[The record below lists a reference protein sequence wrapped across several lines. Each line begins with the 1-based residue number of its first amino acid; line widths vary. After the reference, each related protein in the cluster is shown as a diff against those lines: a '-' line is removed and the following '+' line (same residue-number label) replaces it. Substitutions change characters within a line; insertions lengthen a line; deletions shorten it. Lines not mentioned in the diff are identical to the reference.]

1 MAANRKMV
9 IKPVRHQVPL
19 DTTYADTTWKTL
31 KSAIEAIF
39 AKNASSLSY
48 ATLYS
53 NGYNMVLH
61 RHGQTLYDGLKNEID
76 EHLVKQRDR
85 LSDVTD
91 GITFLKNMKTTW
103 EDYKVAMGMIR
114 DILMYL
120 DKVYVPT
127 STLRPVMKLG
137 YDRFHEVVLM
147 RGSIATTLQSTLH
160 AQVAKDR
167 AGESV
172 ERALLQSLLQ
182 MLVDVQDH
190 AFYISY
196 FEKKFVEDSLE
207 HFQAEAN
214 ACLSSMDC
222 SQYLHR
228 VKHVITQETERTQRY
243 LQLEASQTVQGH
255 KIQSTIN
262 EAFLLGSLTKILT
275 ELNNSEVFM
284 LENDRYDDLQLM
296 YTLMKR
302 VNGHTP
308 MRDVLRA
315 HVEGKGKAVV
325 TNEEYIKSKDK
336 TFIQPVLDLKDKYD
350 EILSKSFASDKDFR
364 STLSASYEAIINA
377 TARSPEFL
385 SLYVDD
391 RFRKHTKEANE
402 SELEKTL
409 DKVMVMYRLL
419 REKDLFEKYYKN
431 HLAKRLLNGRSAEDA
446 ERMMITRLKTDSG
459 FQFTSKLES
468 MFRDIKVSENAMEGF
483 KELVKTQKEATGV
496 DPLGGT
502 DLSVSVLT
510 TGSWPTQQQY
520 TCNLPP
526 QLQSCV
532 ETFTKFYN
540 KSHSGRKLTWQT
552 NMGTADLRATFGSSR
567 KELSVPTQQMIVLLL
582 FNDSPTLTGK
592 EIQSL
597 TNIPFSEL
605 KRHLLTLT
613 HARTP
618 ILTIAKAD
626 EAASAEDLEN
636 SKFTF
641 NNKFTHKLVRIKI
654 ALVSQKETEVERE
667 GTKTKMDEERTN
679 IIDAAIVRTMKAAKV
694 LDHNNLIAEVTRQV
708 TKRFHPSVSLIK
720 KRIESLIEREFLK
733 RADNRNTYEYLA

>member
-1 MAANRKMV
+1 
-9 IKPVRHQVPL
+9 
-19 DTTYADTTWKTL
+19 
-31 KSAIEAIF
+31 
-39 AKNASSLSY
+39 
-48 ATLYS
+48 
-53 NGYNMVLH
+53 
-61 RHGQTLYDGLKNEID
+61 
-76 EHLVKQRDR
+76 
-85 LSDVTD
+85 
-91 GITFLKNMKTTW
+91 
-103 EDYKVAMGMIR
+103 
-114 DILMYL
+114 
-120 DKVYVPT
+120 
-127 STLRPVMKLG
+127 MKLG
-137 YDRFHEVVLM
+137 FDRFHEMVLM
-147 RGSIATTLQSTLH
+147 YSSISATLQSTLH

-172 ERALLQSLLQ
+172 ERSLLQSLLQ

-190 AFYISY
+190 SFYLTY
-196 FEKKFVEDSLE
+196 FENKFVSDSLE

-214 ACLSSMDC
+214 QCLASMDC
-222 SQYLHR
+222 SQYLQR
-228 VKHVITQETERTQRY
+228 VRHVITQETERTQRY
-243 LQLEASQTVQGH
+243 LQLEVTQSVQGH

-262 EAFLLGSLTKILT
+262 EAFLTSFVQKILV
-275 ELNNSEVFM
+275 ELNNAEVYM
-284 LENDRYDDLQLM
+284 LENDKFDDLQLM

-302 VNGHTP
+302 VNGHNA
-308 MRDVLRA
+308 MRDVLRN
-315 HVEGKGKAVV
+315 HVETKGKAIV

-350 EILSKSFASDKDFR
+350 DILLKSFFSDKDFR
-364 STLSASYEAIINA
+364 STLSASYEAVINA
-377 TARSPEFL
+377 TPRSPEFL

-391 RFRKHTKEANE
+391 RFRKHTKETNE
-402 SELEKTL
+402 TDLEKTL

-419 REKDLFEKYYKN
+419 KEKDLFEKYYKN

-468 MFRDIKVSENAMEGF
+468 MFRDIKVSETSMEAF
-483 KELVKTQKEATGV
+483 KELVRQTKENTGA

-520 TCNLPP
+520 TCTLPP
-526 QLQSCV
+526 QLQNCV
-532 ETFTKFYN
+532 ELFAKFYN

-567 KELSVPTQQMIVLLL
+567 KELSVPTQQMIVLML
-582 FNDSPTLTGK
+582 FNEYPSITGK

-618 ILTIAKAD
+618 ILTITKDDSVQAD
-626 EAASAEDLEN
+626 DLEHSTFN
-636 SKFTF
+636 F

-654 ALVSQKETEVERE
+654 ALVSQKETEAERE
-667 GTKTKMDEERTN
+667 GTKSKMDEERTN
-679 IIDAAIVRTMKAAKV
+679 IIDAAIVRTMKASKL

-708 TKRFHPSVSLIK
+708 TKRFHPSVSHIK

>member
-284 LENDRYDDLQLM
+284 LENDRFDDLQLM